1 MTDAQFV
8 ALIDQH
14 QAIIHKISHLYR
26 DSRED
31 REDLFQ
37 EIVLQ
42 LWRSVHS
49 FRGEA
54 KFSTWMYR
62 VALTTAISSLRKK
75 RPQLVYPAELPDPK
89 EPLAEKDEQ
98 QERLLEALKQL
109 NDAEKALITLYLD
122 DFSYAEMAAIT
133 GISENNVGVKLK
145 RIKTKIQQLL
155 NKQ

>member
-8 ALIDQH
+8 ALIDEH
-14 QAIIHKISHLYR
+14 QAIIHKISRLYR

-42 LWRSVHS
+42 LWRSIGS

-75 RPQLVYPAELPDPK
+75 KPQLVYPAELPDRK
-89 EPLAEKDEQ
+89 EPVADGHEQ
-98 QERLLEALKQL
+98 QEQLMRALRQL
-109 NDAEKALITLYLD
+109 SDAEKALITLYLED
-122 DFSYAEMAAIT
+122 ISYAEMAAIT
-133 GISENNVGVKLK
+133 GISENYVGVKLK

-155 NKQ
+155 NKP